1 MRTNKIFKGKYWV
14 KLETQTGEQIFSYKV
29 DTLPQQTIIDAMKI
43 CDKAK
48 VKNIKIDSLKNVTLE
63 LYYYP

>member
-1 MRTNKIFKGKYWV
+1 MQTNKIFKGKYWV
-14 KLETQTGEQIFSYKV
+14 KLETQTGENIFSYKV

-48 VKNIKIDSLKNVTLE
+48 IKNIKIDSLKNVTLE
-63 LYYYP
+63 LYRYP

>member
-63 LYYYP
+63 LYHYP